1 MANIREIDHTNE
13 VMSLFADKVERA
25 LTTVGGF
32 VVTEAQDF
40 LEADPRRVDTGRLKN
55 SIDKQY
61 VPDEKAVYIGT
72 DVEYAPYVHD
82 GTSKMQPNKFLR
94 RAVETNADQ
103 IKAYIK
109 NELN

>member
-1 MANIREIDHTNE
+1 MADIREIDHSNE
-13 VMSLFADKVERA
+13 VMRLFADKVERA

-72 DVEYAPYVHD
+72 DVEYSTYVHE
-82 GTSKMQPNKFLR
+82 GTSKMQPNKFFR
-94 RAVETNADQ
+94 RAVEENKDQ
-103 IKAYIK
+103 IIAYVK
-109 NELN
+109 DELN